1 MVSGDYPREI
11 KWAINQSIR
20 LIVLTT
26 ERKNR
31 STNYDKVVDLL
42 TRDFHPERKKK
53 SVLKCSNQNFFFPN
67 HLFCSLLTLSS
78 SASSPQLLC
87 FSLSLSHFLFPSP
100 LFFTPS
106 LFDLLQ
112 LSLVLKSKP
121 PSSIYPLHSA
131 CFLRSSTKTITTHS
145 LSLGTA
151 LSDTLQVAGHGQW
164 GTFFSCRLMM

>member
-1 MVSGDYPREI
+1 MRKTSVCNYLWAISERKLFLKKLQKSIKTEIDFFIFYLICHNVQIHRFVVSGDYPREI

-87 FSLSLSHFLFPSP
+87 FSLSLSLPI
-100 LFFTPS
+100 S
-106 LFDLLQ
+106 LPF
-112 LSLVLKSKP
+112 
-121 PSSIYPLHSA
+121 I
-131 CFLRSSTKTITTHS
+131 FHS
-145 LSLGTA
+145 LSLWFTPA
-151 LSDTLQVAGHGQW
+151 LIGS
-164 GTFFSCRLMM
+164 